1 MNADQRAAL
10 RDSAKYLR
18 GVRPLDP
25 EKLASYVE
33 GEPHPAVVRQV
44 LRETAPHLG
53 LVERDDGTFVPVPDR
68 PVSASDGAVER
79 LPEWADEGLAAAL
92 VDDYGHDWHRGRSAA
107 HLRERIR
114 SIKAAYLSSDPV
126 DYDREGALAYAV
138 YHLAD
143 AYATLRYVVADLA
156 RDGLL
161 GHRLRVLDVGAGVG
175 GPALGLLDAL
185 PDDALVTYHAV
196 EPSDAA
202 ADLLERFL
210 ADAGR
215 NVHWTVHR
223 TTAEAF
229 ADDREWAADGVTP
242 ADQDA
247 VDTDGVAD
255 GMADDPPTAYDL
267 VLFANVLSELDGP
280 DETAARYAAGL
291 APGGSLVCVAPA
303 DRETSL
309 GLRRVERHLVDT
321 GPTADALDV
330 YAPTVRLWP
339 GRAPTDE
346 CWAFDVKPDIEPP
359 AVQKRLDDGDAA
371 CINADVQFSHA
382 VLRRDGRRRVALT
395 PAPARWMPMAE
406 SDDHVTQRVDCLG
419 IKLTHSLT
427 GTRAGEEVRTADGDE
442 AAEAP
447 DADPADPAAPNPVF
461 KLSDGSEDTS
471 HFAVLVDETALN
483 RLLREAAH
491 GAPLAFEGALLLWN
505 EDEGAYNLVVD
516 DETVVDPAG
525 TALAD

>member
-1 MNADQRAAL
+1 MNADQRAAV

-25 EKLASYVE
+25 EELATYVE

-44 LRETAPHLG
+44 LRELAVQLD
-53 LVERDDGTFVPVPDR
+53 LVERADGTFVPVPDG
-68 PVSASDGAVER
+68 PVSPPEDTVEG
-79 LPEWADEGLAAAL
+79 LPGWADEGLAEAL
-92 VDDYGHDWHRGRSAA
+92 VDEFGHDWHRGRTAA
-107 HLRERIR
+107 QLRDRIR
-114 SIKAAYLSSDPV
+114 SIKAAYLAGDPV

-143 AYATLRYVVADLA
+143 YYATLHHVVGDLA

-223 TTAEAF
+223 TTAEKF
-229 ADDREWAADGVTP
+229 ADDWGWKAEDVTP
-242 ADQDA
+242 SDPDA
-247 VDTDGVAD
+247 APPDVPTGDTD
-255 GMADDPPTAYDL
+255 DDPPQAYDL
-267 VLFANVLSELDGP
+267 LLFANVLSELEAPGK
-280 DETAARYAAGL
+280 TAARYAAGL
-291 APGGSLVCVAPA
+291 APAGSLVCVAPA

-339 GRAPTDE
+339 GHAPTDE

-359 AVQKRLDDGDAA
+359 DVQRRLDDGDAT
-371 CINADVQFSHA
+371 CINVDVQFSHA
-382 VLRRDGRRRVALT
+382 VLRPDGRRRVAIT
-395 PAPARWMPMAE
+395 PDPARWMPMAE
-406 SDDHVTQRVDCLG
+406 SADHVTQRVDCLG

-427 GTRAGEEVRTADGDE
+427 GDRAGEEARAADEDTAGGARE
-442 AAEAP
+442 
-447 DADPADPAAPNPVF
+447 ADPADPDAPNPVF
-461 KLSDGSEDTS
+461 KMSDGSEDTS
-471 HFAVLVDETALN
+471 HFAVLVEETVLN
-483 RLLREAAH
+483 GPLREAAH

-505 EDEGAYNLVVD
+505 DDEGAYNLVVD
-516 DETVVDPAG
+516 DETVVDDPRVAVDG
-525 TALAD
+525 